1 MMKQQW
7 DKLTAK
13 VDSMSLRERV
23 LIFLAAAFLLVAI
36 VNSLF
41 LDPLLAQQKNLSGQV
56 IQQQEKIK
64 EKQAET
70 EALLQ
75 AQQDDSNSP
84 LRRRLADARRQLAEG
99 DAWLQSN
106 RERLVQPERMPD
118 LLEQVLRKNSRLQL
132 ISLQTLPATPLIEKS
147 ANAGGNGPTAVPEES
162 GVELEKQIYKHGVKI
177 TVKGGY
183 AALMQYLVQLEALPA
198 KMFWGMAEMKVE
210 KYPDTELTLTLY
222 TLSLDKTWL
231 QI

>member
-1 MMKQQW
+1 MIQERW
-7 DKLTAK
+7 EKLAAK

-23 LIFLAAAFLLVAI
+23 LIFLAAAFVLVAL
-36 VNSLF
+36 VNALF

-64 EKQAET
+64 EKQAEI

-75 AQQDDSNSP
+75 AQKDDKDSP
-84 LRRRLADARRQLAEG
+84 LRRRLLDAKQLLAEG
-99 DAWLQSN
+99 ETWLQSN
-106 RERLVQPERMPD
+106 RERLVQPERMAD
-118 LLEQVLRKNSRLQL
+118 LLEQVLRKQGQLQL
-132 ISLQTLPATPLIEKS
+132 ISLQTLPVTPLIEKP
-147 ANAGGNGPTAVPEES
+147 AKGAGNEPEAETA
-162 GVELEKQIYKHGVKI
+162 GAELEKQVFKHGVRI
-177 TVKGGY
+177 TVSGSY
-183 AALMQYLVQLEALPA
+183 AALLQYLNVLEKLPA
-198 KMFWGMAEMKVE
+198 KMFWGMAEMKVN

>member
-1 MMKQQW
+1 MLQQW
-7 DKLTAK
+7 EKFTAK
-13 VDSMSLRERV
+13 IDSMSLRERV
-23 LIFLAAAFLLVAI
+23 LIFLAAAFLLIALE
-36 VNSLF
+36 NSLF
-41 LDPLLAQQKNLSGQV
+41 LDPLLAQQKDLSGQV

-64 EKQAET
+64 EKQAEI

-75 AQQDDSNSP
+75 AQQEDKNSP
-84 LRRRLADARRQLAEG
+84 LRQQLHAAKQRLAEG

-106 RERLVQPERMPD
+106 RQRLVQPDKMAD
-118 LLEQVLRKNSRLQL
+118 LLERVLRNNSQLRL

-147 ANAGGNGPTAVPEES
+147 AIANGNES
-162 GVELEKQIYKHGVKI
+162 KAAPADASVEPGKQVYKHGVKI
-177 TVKGGY
+177 TVSGGY
-183 AALMQYLVQLEALPA
+183 AALLQYLTQLENLPA